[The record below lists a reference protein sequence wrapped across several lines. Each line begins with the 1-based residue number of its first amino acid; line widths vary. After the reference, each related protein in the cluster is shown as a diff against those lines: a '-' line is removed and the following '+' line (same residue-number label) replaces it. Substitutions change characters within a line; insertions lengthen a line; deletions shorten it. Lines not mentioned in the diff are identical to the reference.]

1 MAKKKTKEVSEEVS
15 EESKDEAK
23 LLADALGCIDKLNPD
38 ATELSEESLSNVND
52 WIDTGCYSLNAIISG
67 SVFGG
72 IPVGRI
78 TGIIGLSGTG
88 KTLIM
93 NKIMANA
100 IRKSYRPIYFDSESA
115 LDKMTAERLGC
126 DVSTIKHVPIETIE
140 DCKHQ
145 IITLLSKLI
154 DANLKKKVIIFIDSL
169 GNLVT
174 RKEIEDSIEN
184 SGATDMGSK
193 AKILGSMIRQMTH
206 KAAKSE
212 VPIIFS
218 NHIIGNP
225 AEKYP
230 TLVKQQPGGFK
241 CTYLPSVVLQ
251 LSTTNEKIEDAEDD
265 AIISKLSESVAGV
278 NLRAL
283 ITKNR
288 FAPPF
293 IETTMKLN
301 YKTGLSKYIG
311 LLEMAKSCGLF
322 TKTGNQYVLDGKTV
336 GYAKNFQDSAEFWE
350 NGPLQQLDVL
360 VKKELTYS
368 NENLITIQQEI
379 VKQSV

>member
-1 MAKKKTKEVSEEVS
+1 MAKKKNIEKVEVQDDDKILSE
-15 EESKDEAK
+15 
-23 LLADALGCIDKLNPD
+23 ALKAIDKLNPD

-52 WIDTGCYSLNAIISG
+52 WIDTGCYSLNGIISG
-67 SVFGG
+67 SLFGG

-100 IRKSYRPIYFDSESA
+100 IRKNYKPLYFDSESA

-126 DVSTIKHVPIETIE
+126 DVTKIKHLPIEFIE
-140 DCKHQ
+140 DCKTQ
-145 IITLLSKLI
+145 IITMLSKLI
-154 DANLKKKVIIFIDSL
+154 EANLKKKVIIFIDSL

-174 RKEIEDSIEN
+174 RKEVDDSLEN
-184 SGATDMGSK
+184 SGASDMGLK
-193 AKILGSMIRQMTH
+193 AKMLGSLIRQATH
-206 KAAKSE
+206 KAAKAE

-218 NHIIGNP
+218 NHIIANP
-225 AEKYP
+225 AEKFP
-230 TLVKQQPGGFK
+230 NIVKLQPGGFK

-251 LSTTNEKIEDAEDD
+251 LSTTTEKLVDMEEDD
-265 AIISKLSESVAGV
+265 VASKLSENITGV
-278 NLRAL
+278 HLRAL
-283 ITKNR
+283 TTKNR

-301 YKTGLSKYIG
+301 YKTGLSKYMG
-311 LLEMAKSCGLF
+311 LLDMAKACDMF
-322 TKTGNQYVLDGKTV
+322 TKTGNQYVLDGVTV
-336 GYAKNFQDSAEFWE
+336 GYANNFQDSAEFWE
-350 NGPLQQLDVL
+350 NGPLKKLDEL

-368 NENLITIQQEI
+368 NENLINIQKDLI
-379 VKQSV
+379 KQA